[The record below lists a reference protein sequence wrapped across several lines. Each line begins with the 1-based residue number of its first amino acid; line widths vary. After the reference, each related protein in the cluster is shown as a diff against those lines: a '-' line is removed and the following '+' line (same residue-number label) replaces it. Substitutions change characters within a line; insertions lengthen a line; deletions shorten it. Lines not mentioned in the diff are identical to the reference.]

1 MNLYVGNLP
10 YDISEEELK
19 QAFEVFG
26 QVETATIVK
35 DKFTGTPRGFG
46 FVEMPE
52 KESGQ
57 AAITGMDGKEFKGRV
72 IRVNEAKP
80 RTEGG
85 GHRGGGGGGRSGGGG
100 YRGGGGGGGRS
111 GGGGYRGGGG
121 GGGFRKF

>member
-80 RTEGG
+80 RSEGG
-85 GHRGGGGGGRSGGGG
+85 GHRGGGGG
-100 YRGGGGGGGRS
+100 YRGGGGGGGRRS
-111 GGGGYRGGGG
+111 GGGGGGGGYRGGGG
-121 GGGFRKF
+121 GGGGFRKF